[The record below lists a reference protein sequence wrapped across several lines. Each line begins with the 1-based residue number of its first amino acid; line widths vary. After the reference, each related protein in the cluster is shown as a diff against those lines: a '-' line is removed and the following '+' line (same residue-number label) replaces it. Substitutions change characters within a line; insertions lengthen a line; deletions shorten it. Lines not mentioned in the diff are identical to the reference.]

1 MIYKGKTNTWPEY
14 TEQMFE
20 RHFKSADFNVYMG
33 QSMNAQC
40 QIDKDKVKN
49 IDLVVVYDELET
61 VFVIWNTD
69 VHQKLH
75 AGVKIT
81 FSIGKS
87 KIRKKT
93 TNSIEFLKH
102 SLSGTNGQNK
112 AQEQVAIVPKNKL
125 FEFLEHF
132 DVYFKKFI
140 ADNDS
145 DVLSHEFQRKIDAIN
160 RYRRD
165 PQFRE
170 RVLHKYN
177 STCVVCG
184 NQDEIILE
192 AAHVIAVGEGGDDNV
207 DNGICLCA
215 NHHRMYDAALLNIDL
230 AEQTFKYNGDVHLH
244 SVWYDEA
251 KKRGFRLFIEK
262 RDNES

>member
-33 QSMNAQC
+33 QSINAQC

-87 KIRKKT
+87 KIRKKK

-132 DVYFKKFI
+132 DV
-140 ADNDS
+140 
-145 DVLSHEFQRKIDAIN
+145 
-160 RYRRD
+160 
-165 PQFRE
+165 
-170 RVLHKYN
+170 
-177 STCVVCG
+177 
-184 NQDEIILE
+184 
-192 AAHVIAVGEGGDDNV
+192 
-207 DNGICLCA
+207 
-215 NHHRMYDAALLNIDL
+215 
-230 AEQTFKYNGDVHLH
+230 
-244 SVWYDEA
+244 
-251 KKRGFRLFIEK
+251 
-262 RDNES
+262 